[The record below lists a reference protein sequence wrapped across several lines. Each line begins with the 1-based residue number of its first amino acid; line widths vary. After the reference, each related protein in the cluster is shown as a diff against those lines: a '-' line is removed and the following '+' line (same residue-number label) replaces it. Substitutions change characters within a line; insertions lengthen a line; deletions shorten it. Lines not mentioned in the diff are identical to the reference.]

1 MLTHAG
7 TVLIFD
13 SNNRKF
19 SSWTPPESGHA
30 SAIAFNEKS
39 QLLVVD
45 KHRSVGIYDVATQK
59 SSEQLRGSVD
69 LPCQI
74 YDYVVSP
81 LHKILPKPSDLD
93 NAVQWIV
100 TGEKSVEI
108 NNDADQRGAMKA
120 NLEAERVTLDVWNA
134 IFSNVAFI
142 VVMLGMGCWYI
153 ARSDF

>member
-13 SNNRKF
+13 SKNRKF
-19 SSWTPPESGHA
+19 AAWTPRESGYA
-30 SAIAFNEKS
+30 SAIAYNEKS

-45 KHRSVGIYDVATQK
+45 NHRSVGIYDVAAEK
-59 SSEQLRGSVD
+59 SLSQLRGSVD
-69 LPCQI
+69 LPCKI

-108 NNDADQRGAMKA
+108 NNDGDQRG
-120 NLEAERVTLDVWNA
+120 NLEAERVTLDVRNA
-134 IFSNVAFI
+134 IISNVAFI
-142 VVMLGMGCWYI
+142 VVMLGLGCFYI